1 MRRLLPVKPKAN
13 NQIFRE
19 RQDLDSCPRQLHV
32 DNIEEEVG
40 KNGRYEIRNE
50 MKCGGGFFGQQHQVG
65 KREERIRKPC
75 VFYPAQ
81 SASFLYWFL
90 IKLQDRTMVVL
101 FLFFNLRDRARGVR

>member
-1 MRRLLPVKPKAN
+1 MTLSERPLNVHRKYMPGPRGWAVWCVMRRLLPVKPKAN

-50 MKCGGGFFGQQHQVG
+50 MKCGGGFLVSNIRWG
-65 KREERIRKPC
+65 KEKKE
-75 VFYPAQ
+75 
-81 SASFLYWFL
+81 
-90 IKLQDRTMVVL
+90 
-101 FLFFNLRDRARGVR
+101 